1 MKLLLALS
9 TLFAFSSAHASY
21 FATHCS
27 NSDTSV
33 KWETG
38 HNSNTMTVKHYD
50 TEEREVVIP
59 YFDLKFKFASETVLR
74 EERIHRCGLASHT
87 RVFAGKVIITAS
99 EHNPTA
105 LDFLGEKKLIE
116 TEVICT
122 YHMNSRAPCPEE
134 PIETIKE

>member
-1 MKLLLALS
+1 MLALT
-9 TLFAFSSAHASY
+9 TLIAFSSAHASY

-50 TEEREVVIP
+50 TEERDIVLP
-59 YFDLKFKFASETVLR
+59 FYDLQVEFASEVVLR
-74 EERIHRCGLASHT
+74 DERVHRCGLASST
-87 RVFAGKVIITAS
+87 RVYAGKVVITAS
-99 EHNPTA
+99 EQNPTA
-105 LDFLGEKKLIE
+105 LDFIGDSKKIE

-122 YHMNSRAPCPEE
+122 THMNSRAPCPEE
-134 PIETIKE
+134 PIETIKK

>member
-9 TLFAFSSAHASY
+9 TLMAFTTAHASY

-38 HNSNTMTVKHYD
+38 HNSNTMTVNE
-50 TEEREVVIP
+50 TSVP
-59 YFDLKFKFASETVLR
+59 YYDLKVEMTDETVIR
-74 EERIHRCGLASHT
+74 SERIHRCGYASST
-87 RVFAGKVIITAS
+87 RVFAGKIVITPS
-99 EHNPTA
+99 EQNPTA
-105 LDFLGEKKLIE
+105 LDFLGENKTIT

-122 YHMNSRAPCPEE
+122 THINGRAPCPEE